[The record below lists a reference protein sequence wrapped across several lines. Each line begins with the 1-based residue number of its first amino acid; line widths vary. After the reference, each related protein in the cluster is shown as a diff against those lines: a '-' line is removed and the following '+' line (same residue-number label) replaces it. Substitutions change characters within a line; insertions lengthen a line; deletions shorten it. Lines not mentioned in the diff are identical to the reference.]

1 MATCCNGATYRRL
14 ERVARII
21 SHSRGFLI
29 PAKSE
34 RSLEY
39 LLPLLPPHCS
49 RSPLRS
55 LPFSPLLSSN
65 HSTHTRIFC
74 IFKLL
79 HFAHFYDK
87 QNFCTDIRHQR
98 IPNHSP
104 TTRSASLP
112 LPPFGN
118 LLWCLAC
125 SWGWRPSQLSVCRTN
140 RERERPLWS

>member
-21 SHSRGFLI
+21 SHSRGLLI

-39 LLPLLPPHCS
+39 PLPLLP
-49 RSPLRS
+49 S
-55 LPFSPLLSSN
+55 LPFSTLRSSN

-98 IPNHSP
+98 TPNHSP
-104 TTRSASLP
+104 PFPFWQSP
-112 LPPFGN
+112 L
-118 LLWCLAC
+118 LL
-125 SWGWRPSQLSVCRTN
+125 GMQLRME
-140 RERERPLWS
+140 RERETPLIIIKIHIVHISDMKGKQEVPSAAS